1 MKKIFLLIAL
11 FISSGVIAQKSIE
24 QLQKERDNLYQIY
37 IELTQSDKKT
47 TLKQSEKMVSAL
59 KDMVIK
65 DTEIITKCIAS
76 DKKLKEST
84 DQVDSLKTN
93 VKTLNTEI
101 DSVHKYSIIIEI
113 AGIALGVIVI
123 MLLVI
128 TFTIAARHRKLKTKL
143 LVSDQSEVILL
154 KARNQ
159 ELEDKLQKLDIG
171 QNSVESLR
179 NEKAITQ
186 TEIVEKLHYLKS
198 IGGITQEEFDIYKQN
213 FLSNL

>member
-143 LVSDQSEVILL
+143 LVSDQSEVMLL